1 MIEQTVLNYLTSN
14 VDVPVY
20 MEIPAK
26 QPDCFVLVE
35 KTGSSRENW
44 ICTSTFAL
52 QSWAPTLYEAA
63 ALNEQIKAAMDRMP
77 DTEDVGR
84 AELNTDYVY
93 TDTATKRYRYQAVY
107 DITY

>member
-1 MIEQTVLNYLTSN
+1 MIEQQISNYLAGQLS
-14 VDVPVY
+14 VPIC
-20 MEIPAK
+20 MEVPAN
-26 QPDCFVLVE
+26 PSASFVLIE
-35 KTGSSRENW
+35 KTGSGRTNHINSAT
-44 ICTSTFAL
+44 IAL

-63 ALNEQIKAAMDRMP
+63 ALNEQVKAAMDRMP

-84 AELNTDYVY
+84 TELNTDYDY